1 MNSRLI
7 ITLLCAGAVAFAC
20 GPRSHAE
27 APVALA
33 SATPVRT
40 TPQVASTPRV
50 TRNSKARPEVK
61 LVTQFDVQMK
71 GREAQFALT
80 IKNTGNKHA
89 ELDFAN
95 GQRYDFVVI
104 DSTGREVWQWSSG
117 RMFTQIV
124 QNKQLGSGET
134 MRVSET
140 WKKPPVAPGKYTV
153 VATLKSSNYP
163 TEQRA
168 DFVLP

>member
-1 MNSRLI
+1 MNSRII

-20 GPRSHAE
+20 GGPHTRSE

-33 SATPVRT
+33 SAGTVKTP
-40 TPQVASTPRV
+40 ASPRI
-50 TRNSKARPEVK
+50 TRNSKAKPEVK
-61 LVTQFDVQMK
+61 LVTQFDVQTR
-71 GREAQFALT
+71 GRNTEFALT
-80 IKNTGNKHA
+80 VKNVGNKHA

-95 GQRYDFVVI
+95 GQTYDFVVV
-104 DSTGREVWQWSSG
+104 DSVGRAVWQWSSG
-117 RMFTQIV
+117 RMFTQSV
-124 QNKQLGSGET
+124 QNKQLGSGES

-140 WKKPPVAPGKYTV
+140 WKKPTIAAGKYTV
-153 VATLKSSNYP
+153 VATLRSSNYP

>member
-7 ITLLCAGAVAFAC
+7 ISLLCAGAVAFAC
-20 GPRSHAE
+20 GPRSHSE

-33 SATPVRT
+33 SASPVRT
-40 TPQVASTPRV
+40 KEQTPRI
-50 TRNSKARPEVK
+50 TRNSKARPEVR
-61 LVTQFDVQMK
+61 LVTQFDVQTK
-71 GREAQFALT
+71 GRDAQFALT
-80 IKNTGNKHA
+80 IKNAGNKHA

-117 RMFTQIV
+117 RMFTQLV

-140 WKKPPVAPGKYTV
+140 WKKPALAPGKYTV
-153 VATLKSSNYP
+153 VATLRSSNYP